1 MGTALSSLLVT
12 FLVLTTV
19 LLVYQAKTS
28 GQTLVHEANRQAA
41 YRIQNANA
49 TQLDMIP
56 VENSVFENDVPGPA
70 TTTTD
75 KIVTITWTPNLGTWR
90 PFFPAYM
97 QIRMMN
103 LDGTDVTQVTNNTTH
118 YMYHARLSPDGTK
131 IAYHARP
138 ARPPPGVSGQEQ
150 IYIINTDGTNLQ
162 QITFGRLTWPY
173 LVRQSPKWHPDGT
186 KLLYRRQTPS
196 SMDICIINV
205 DGTNEVCFDTPSTRE
220 VDSEWTPDGKIL
232 FSSYEYDETLSDRYV
247 TMPTLGIMDSAGTTI
262 QFLTDPSMRNTDP
275 AISADGKKIA
285 YTCPISGAGVVYPSP
300 TDWTGWY
307 SIRKAICT
315 MNIDGTNKATIT
327 KNTSYSNYT
336 PVWSPDGS
344 KIIFN
349 SPRDKPI
356 SPNPWAPA
364 RGFGRSVQNIYSINP
379 DGSDET
385 QLTSELPFGNN
396 WTPATGSIPGGGGG
410 GGGGTPDC
418 GMDFWIKNIGE
429 SYISGYEYMDVALVF
444 DGTIDPILL
453 KYSSSAIADLKVD
466 EWTATIPDTDIN
478 ELDELYNNNSYQVDV
493 LNNGEYM
500 KVTLKIARAN
510 KSSGTVIFSPPNGKF
525 VTRQFQTTDVPG
537 EIVLRCG
544 GLKP

>member
-1 MGTALSSLLVT
+1 
-12 FLVLTTV
+12 
-19 LLVYQAKTS
+19 
-28 GQTLVHEANRQAA
+28 
-41 YRIQNANA
+41 
-49 TQLDMIP
+49 
-56 VENSVFENDVPGPA
+56 
-70 TTTTD
+70 
-75 KIVTITWTPNLGTWR
+75 
-90 PFFPAYM
+90 
-97 QIRMMN
+97 
-103 LDGTDVTQVTNNTTH
+103 
-118 YMYHARLSPDGTK
+118 
-131 IAYHARP
+131 
-138 ARPPPGVSGQEQ
+138 
-150 IYIINTDGTNLQ
+150 
-162 QITFGRLTWPY
+162 
-173 LVRQSPKWHPDGT
+173 
-186 KLLYRRQTPS
+186 
-196 SMDICIINV
+196 MDICIINV

-232 FSSYEYDETLSDRYV
+232 FSSYEYDETLSDRFV
-247 TMPTLGIMDSAGTTI
+247 TMPTVGIMDSDGTNI

-327 KNTSYSNYT
+327 KNTSYLNVT

-385 QLTSELPFGNN
+385 QLTFELPFGSS
-396 WTPATGSIPGGGGG
+396 WRPSTGSIPGGGGG

-453 KYSSSAIADLKVD
+453 KYSTSAIADLKVD